1 MTKAEWQAKRE
12 DFLKRYEAWKVWK
25 KQKVAELTASLIEE
39 YKADHNGEEP
49 KYVNVW

>member
-25 KQKVAELTASLIEE
+25 KQRLAEMQAALEEVYGNKEPMIEKV
-39 YKADHNGEEP
+39 G
-49 KYVNVW
+49 